1 MKFIRRSLLFSMC
14 IFLMTGCS
22 RYEDAGKGIQSE
34 NSVDKVIS
42 SQMEDEMSPTVS
54 IMDESIEN
62 ESIENES
69 IENESI
75 ENESIENE
83 AAESET
89 QKTETEVD
97 FDLTAMSSDMVYATV
112 YQMMSVPEQYEGKT
126 FRMEGNFYATYY
138 EPTQKYYY
146 YCIIQDATA
155 CCAQGME
162 FVWEDGTHTYP
173 DEYPSDDAYVEV
185 EGIFETYREDE
196 DENLLYCRLANATL
210 KVLQS

>member
-54 IMDESIEN
+54 IMDETLEN

-69 IENESI
+69 IEN
-75 ENESIENE
+75 
-83 AAESET
+83 ET

>member
-54 IMDESIEN
+54 IMDETL
-62 ESIENES
+62 
-69 IENESI
+69 

>member
-97 FDLTAMSSDMVYATV
+97 FDLTAMSSDMVHATV

>member
-54 IMDESIEN
+54 IMDETL
-62 ESIENES
+62 ENES

>member
-1 MKFIRRSLLFSMC
+1 
-14 IFLMTGCS
+14 MTGCS

-54 IMDESIEN
+54 IMDETL
-62 ESIENES
+62 
-69 IENESI
+69 

-97 FDLTAMSSDMVYATV
+97 FDLTAMSSDMIYATV

-185 EGIFETYREDE
+185 EGIFETYHEDE

>member
-1 MKFIRRSLLFSMC
+1 MKFIRRSLLFGMC

-54 IMDESIEN
+54 IMDETL
-62 ESIENES
+62 
-69 IENESI
+69 

-97 FDLTAMSSDMVYATV
+97 FDLTAMSSDMIYATV

-173 DEYPSDDAYVEV
+173 DGYPSDDAYVEV